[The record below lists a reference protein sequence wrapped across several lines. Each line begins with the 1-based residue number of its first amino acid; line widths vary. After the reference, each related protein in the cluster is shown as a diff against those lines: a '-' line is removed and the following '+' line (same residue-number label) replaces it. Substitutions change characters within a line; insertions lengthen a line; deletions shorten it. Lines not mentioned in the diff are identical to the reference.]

1 MVGETNEITFTNL
14 SISDSGTY
22 RCNVGNEATL
32 KFADKYI
39 AVNRKSFGYHLSHP
53 LWEKCAYSE
62 FFWSVFSRIWTEYGE
77 ILRIS
82 PYSVCVWENTYQ
94 KNFEYGHFSR
104 SDR

>member
-1 MVGETNEITFTNL
+1 MVGETNEIAFRNL

-22 RCNVGNEATL
+22 RCNIGNETTL

-39 AVNRKSFGYHLSHP
+39 AVNCKSFGYHLSYP
-53 LWEKCAYSE
+53 LWEKCA
-62 FFWSVFSRIWTEYGE
+62 FFWSVFSRIWIEYGE
-77 ILRIS
+77 IRSIS
-82 PYSVCVWENTYQ
+82 PYSVCVWENTDQ

>member
-1 MVGETNEITFTNL
+1 MVGETNEITFRNL

-22 RCNVGNEATL
+22 RCNIGNETTL

-39 AVNRKSFGYHLSHP
+39 AVNCKSFGYHLSYP
-53 LWEKCAYSE
+53 LWEKCA
-62 FFWSVFSRIWTEYGE
+62 FFWSVFSRIWIEYGE
-77 ILRIS
+77 IRSIS
-82 PYSVCVWENTYQ
+82 PYSVCVWENTDQ